1 MERTELLQPIMP
13 LKESAVITLK
23 WCIIG
28 LLALCV
34 ADYLVARHYK
44 GRYFILHVAANT
56 FISIASLNDLWFV
69 MTDTIGALKEFEATL
84 VPLGLVFSIH
94 FYHMLAPGFKL
105 YYVDWLHHVVMVI
118 FGCPLLV
125 LAKIGPLMNFC
136 FFFIC
141 GVPGGY
147 DYFMLVLVKNKVMK
161 PLTEKRR
168 NNMVQVWVRAVAL
181 NISVMLL
188 YIQNQVQ
195 KANGHDISA
204 YLLFIRAAL
213 MLITYWNGNYFMERV
228 CGNYYV
234 TAYKLRETWE
244 KNKVSDPKDR
254 KDLSSM
260 ANSEDLRKKV
270 LEDEVDEHPLPDGVQ
285 MPGHTRKTKIS
296 SMGKIWKYI
305 RVGS

>member
-1 MERTELLQPIMP
+1 MRQALTLQ
-13 LKESAVITLK
+13 ETCFQTFK
-23 WCIIG
+23 WCLVG

-44 GRYFILHVAANT
+44 GRYFILHVAANI
-56 FISIASLNDLWFV
+56 FISIACLNDLFFV
-69 MTDTIGALKEFEATL
+69 LSDTLEALKELEATL

-105 YYVDWLHHVVMVI
+105 YYVDWLHHIVMVV
-118 FGCPLLV
+118 FGCPLL
-125 LAKIGPLMNFC
+125 LFAKVGPIMNFC

-168 NNMVQVWVRAVAL
+168 NNTVQVWVRAVAL
-181 NISVMLL
+181 NITVCLVYVQCQIQRLNGTVIPTHL
-188 YIQNQVQ
+188 YI
-195 KANGHDISA
+195 
-204 YLLFIRAAL
+204 IRALL
-213 MLITYWNGNYFMERV
+213 MGITYWNGNYFMERV

-244 KNKVSDPKDR
+244 SNKGKDPKDQ
-254 KDLSSM
+254 KDLSAM
-260 ANSEDLRKKV
+260 ANSQDLRKKV
-270 LEDEVDEHPLPDGVQ
+270 LEDDVDEHPLPDGVQ